1 MLNAPTP
8 EKTRVCPNCSDP
20 ELGLKDK
27 FCSSCGTAVP
37 LLVLEEE
44 VEEEEEEASVQDS
57 QQEETEYVAEE
68 EEQPAPSEPSSP
80 QPAPSR
86 ASSPNPRQCSACLR
100 KFLKHRDAVN
110 HLRGS
115 LSCKES
121 GGTVCFIK
129 RPKVRKRA
137 AELDKEEEEEVV
149 KVQGKD
155 GSIEKVVRVIRIV
168 RQNIGRVIGVGGE
181 NINEVQNV
189 TDTKIDVRD
198 GEDEM
203 NTITI
208 TGTEES
214 VNQAVSMVKQLATGR
229 SRPRSWKNESEDRR
243 QKRKPAKEY
252 DETAELFGLNPYKR
266 AGGRGR
272 GMRNFRESR
281 EPPFMASREP
291 PFMGSR
297 EPPFMGSREPPF
309 MGSRE
314 SSIERAK
321 WSGGADRRG
330 GMGEGRFENDM
341 PPWARKTFRGEA
353 DGWGGS
359 ARSRPSRPDGFYG
372 GGGFNGGRDMGG
384 DDFMET
390 RGWGGPPKSSDW
402 GGPPKS
408 SDWGGP
414 PKSID
419 WGSAPKSGDWGGPP
433 KSGDWGGPPESS
445 DWGGPPKSSDWVT
458 TTRDTGGWGKSKPEP
473 EIDDVEL
480 PKPKP
485 KPKKYKRDEV
495 AELFGIHQPPP
506 DGRRRWAPYR
516 REAVGRG
523 RWASR

>member
-37 LLVLEEE
+37 LMLSEEE
-44 VEEEEEEASVQDS
+44 LVEDEETSIQDS
-57 QQEETEYVAEE
+57 QQEETENVAEE
-68 EEQPAPSEPSSP
+68 DEQPAPSEPSSP
-80 QPAPSR
+80 QPAQSSTSSR
-86 ASSPNPRQCSACLR
+86 TPRQCSACLR
-100 KFLKHRDAVN
+100 MFLKHRDAVN

-129 RPKVRKRA
+129 KPKVLKRKGA
-137 AELDKEEEEEVV
+137 VLDKEEEVV
-149 KVQGKD
+149 KVQSKD

-168 RQNIGRVIGVGGE
+168 RDNIGRVMGVGGE
-181 NINEVQNV
+181 SINEVQNL
-189 TDTKIDVRD
+189 TGTKIDVRD

-203 NTITI
+203 NKITI

-214 VNQAVSMVKQLATGR
+214 VNEAVSMVKQLATGR

-243 QKRKPAKEY
+243 LKRKPPKAY

-266 AGGRGR
+266 AGRGRGR
-272 GMRNFRESR
+272 GMRNFRGTSEPPFMGSR
-281 EPPFMASREP
+281 EPPYMGAREP

-297 EPPFMGSREPPF
+297 EPPFMGSK
-309 MGSRE
+309 E

-330 GMGEGRFENDM
+330 SMGEGRFENDL
-341 PPWARKTFRGEA
+341 PPWARKSFRAET
-353 DGWGGS
+353 DGWG
-359 ARSRPSRPDGFYG
+359 ARSRPSRPDGFYRG
-372 GGGFNGGRDMGG
+372 RGFNGGREMGG
-384 DDFMET
+384 DDYMD
-390 RGWGGPPKSSDW
+390 RGWGGPSKSGDW

-408 SDWGGP
+408 SDW
-414 PKSID
+414 
-419 WGSAPKSGDWGGPP
+419 SGQ
-433 KSGDWGGPPESS
+433 
-445 DWGGPPKSSDWVT
+445 PKSSDWVT
-458 TTRDTGGWGKSKPEP
+458 TTRDTGGWGKSKSEP
-473 EIDDVEL
+473 DIEEEEL
-480 PKPKP
+480 PKP

-495 AELFGIHQPPP
+495 AELFGIRQPPP

-516 REAVGRG
+516 REALGRG
-523 RWASR
+523 RWAPR